1 MRYHSSLSRQV
12 HLASGLHHCTCNSSP
27 ATTRRRRRRESTY
40 GRHCLQANRLI
51 ATSTRR
57 HESSRIRGQR
67 RVLHSARTRRRRSH
81 AQQLELTRVRLQEQR
96 LTLRQL
102 ELQNKTHIRLVTVKP
117 P

>member
-1 MRYHSSLSRQV
+1 MRYHSSSLSRQV
-12 HLASGLHHCTCNSSP
+12 HLASGLHHCTCTCNSSP
-27 ATTRRRRRRESTY
+27 ATTRRRESTY

-102 ELQNKTHIRLVTVKP
+102 ELQNKNTFD
-117 P
+117 